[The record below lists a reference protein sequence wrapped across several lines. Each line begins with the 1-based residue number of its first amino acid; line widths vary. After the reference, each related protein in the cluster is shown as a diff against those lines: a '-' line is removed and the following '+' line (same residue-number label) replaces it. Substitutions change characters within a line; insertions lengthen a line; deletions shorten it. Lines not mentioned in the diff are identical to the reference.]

1 MLRKE
6 PALKQTSLNTAFG
19 IKGIR
24 ALHFVLAGLLITL
37 FPGIL
42 RCQIDLTS
50 LTGTVEDSANRP
62 VPGASISATH
72 LNTGLIR
79 TAVSDYQ
86 GTYTI
91 SDLPA
96 GRYRIVIRKS
106 GFQELTYASIEQA
119 VGATRTLNPV
129 LPLSDRNDSVTITAS
144 LSELDQ
150 TSASLSGVVE
160 QRAIQDLPLNGRNWA
175 SLTAFAPGAIDSGGS
190 NQRTIRFAGRGRDDN
205 NFLLDGVDATG
216 IVNQAQKANIRLA
229 IPTES
234 IAEFRVN
241 SMLAP
246 TEYGDAEGAQ
256 IAVASAAG
264 SNHLHGSLFEY
275 FRNSFFDAR
284 SPFDITPGPQP
295 FRMNQFGA
303 AVGGPIV
310 RNKTFVFF
318 NYEGIRQQLD
328 QTLIGFVPSTD
339 FRAQTLALSPVLAP
353 IVNAFPIGNGPTT
366 VSTGVTQYT
375 GTGKLIQNEDA
386 AILRID
392 HHFSDNTTAFL
403 RFNNDSATSYSP
415 LGVLTDRQEV
425 ITNPRN
431 GVVELLHVFSPRLL
445 DEAKF
450 GFNQAISQTFNLT
463 AQPYTVSI
471 PNFSG
476 LNGYSTS
483 DQDGTT
489 FSWIDN
495 LNWIKGRHTVKAG
508 VEVRRIQMNEGNS
521 ATTTLTYATVANF
534 QNNALDSAAV
544 LATLPLKRMRK
555 TSEFAFVQDEFKLEP
570 NLTLNFGLRYQYF
583 GVFHEADN
591 RALPFDFLTCGP
603 GGYCPAG
610 APFYFPKHDDFD
622 PRLGLA
628 WSPTASHGKTV
639 VRAGAGIY
647 HEDGQLDDQNFPIAN
662 DEPRYNLTRGSAFP
676 NLSFPV
682 EPFLP
687 GATGVLSPKDLV
699 RQRKDAYVSQWSVSV
714 QQSLPG
720 SVVGSVS
727 YIGSKGTDIMNRGY
741 INTLIPGTNVR
752 PYPAFG
758 QIEIRSN
765 NSNSE
770 FDGLE
775 ASLQRQFK
783 HGLLFSLNYM
793 WSHAINDAS
802 LGSGVED
809 VFPQNVNCRACERA
823 SSDQDARQTLSAYT
837 VYELP
842 LGASKRYL
850 SQPGIARTLLGGW
863 ELSSVVS
870 GRTGLPVNVTV
881 TRASSALPDG
891 NAGNQRPDIVYGVP
905 LTPAGGSTPNLWINP
920 AAFSVPVSQ
929 TWGDAGRNLLR
940 GPALWQV
947 DTAVSRRVS
956 IKERLALELRGE
968 CFNLFNRAQF
978 GNPAANISSPA
989 SFGRITTLINTTGPT
1004 GNGTPREFQLAL
1016 RVLF

>member
-1 MLRKE
+1 MLRE
-6 PALKQTSLNTAFG
+6 PGMIPELADKRTPAVYVILTVLLVFLLPLNLSA
-19 IKGIR
+19 
-24 ALHFVLAGLLITL
+24 
-37 FPGIL
+37 
-42 RCQIDLTS
+42 QIDRTS
-50 LTGTVEDSANRP
+50 LTGTIQDSSGRR
-62 VPGASISATH
+62 VPTASVTAIH
-72 LNTGLIR
+72 LGTGLSR
-79 TAVSDYQ
+79 TTLSDSQ
-86 GTYTI
+86 GSYTI
-91 SDLPA
+91 AELPA
-96 GRYRIVIRKS
+96 GFYSITIRKP
-106 GFQELTYASIEQA
+106 GFQELTYENIQQA
-119 VGATRTLNPV
+119 IGATRTLNPV
-129 LPLSDRNDSVTITAS
+129 LHPSDRSDSVTVAATV
-144 LSELDQ
+144 SELDQ

-205 NFLLDGVDATG
+205 NFLLDGIDATG

-246 TEYGDAEGAQ
+246 TEYGDATGAQ
-256 IAVASAAG
+256 IAVASASG
-264 SNHLHGSLFEY
+264 SNSFHGSAFEH

-284 SPFDITPGPQP
+284 SPFDATPGPQP

-303 AVGGPIV
+303 AVGGPV
-310 RNKTFVFF
+310 QRNKTFFFF

-328 QTLIGFVPSTD
+328 QTLIGFVPNPA

-353 IVNAFPIGNGPTT
+353 IVNAFPAGNGPTA
-366 VSTGVTQYT
+366 SNGVMQYT
-375 GTGKLIQNEDA
+375 GTGRLLQNEDA

-392 HHFSDNTTAFL
+392 HHFSDHTTVFL
-403 RFNNDSATSYSP
+403 RFNNDSAVSYSP
-415 LGVLTDRQEV
+415 LGVLTDRQQV
-425 ITNPRN
+425 ITKPRN
-431 GVVELLHVFSPRLL
+431 GVAELLHVFSAHLL
-445 DEAKF
+445 NEVKV
-450 GFNQAISQTFNLT
+450 GFNQAISQTLNLT
-463 AQPYTVSI
+463 GEPYTVSI
-471 PNFSG
+471 PNFSA
-476 LNGYSTS
+476 LNGNSTS

-495 LNWIKGRHTVKAG
+495 LTWVKGHHTVKAG
-508 VEVRRIQMNEGNS
+508 IEVRRVQMNEGNS
-521 ATTTLTYATVANF
+521 ATTTLTYATVSNF

-555 TSEFAFVQDEFKLEP
+555 TQEFVYAQDEVKIKP
-570 NLTLNFGLRYQYF
+570 NFTLNLGLRYQF
-583 GVFHEADN
+583 FSVFHEADN
-591 RALPFDFLTCGP
+591 RALPFDFLSCGP

-610 APFYFPKHDDFD
+610 APFYYPKHDDFD

-628 WSPTASHGKTV
+628 WSPASTHGKTV

-662 DEPRYNLTRGSAFP
+662 DEPRYNLTRGPAFP

-682 EPFLP
+682 DPFLA
-687 GATGVLSPKDLV
+687 GATGVLSPKDLT
-699 RQRKDAYVSQWSVSV
+699 RRRKDAYVSQWSVSV
-714 QQSLPG
+714 QQSLPE
-720 SVVGSVS
+720 SVVGSIS

-741 INTLIPGTNVR
+741 INTLIPGTGLR
-752 PYPAFG
+752 PYPSFG
-758 QIEIRSN
+758 QIEIRGN

-770 FDGLE
+770 FQGLQ
-775 ASLQRQFK
+775 AGLQRHFR
-783 HGLLFSLNYM
+783 HGLLLSLNYM

-809 VFPQNVNCRACERA
+809 VFPQNVGCRACEKS
-823 SSDQDARQTLSAYT
+823 SSDQDARQTLSAYW

-842 LGASKRYL
+842 LGVSKPYF
-850 SQPGIARTLLGGW
+850 SQPGILRTLLGGW
-863 ELSSVVS
+863 QVSGVAS

-891 NAGNQRPDIVYGVP
+891 NAGNQRPDINFGVP
-905 LTPAGGSTPNLWINP
+905 LIPVGGSTPTAWINP
-920 AAFSVPVSQ
+920 AAFSVPAALA
-929 TWGDAGRNLLR
+929 WGDAGRNLLR
-940 GPALWQV
+940 GPALWQL
-947 DTAVSRRVS
+947 DTSASRRVA
-956 IKERLALELRGE
+956 IKERLGLELRAE

-989 SFGRITTLINTTGPT
+989 SFGQITSLVNTSGPT
-1004 GNGTPREFQLAL
+1004 GSGTPREFQFAL